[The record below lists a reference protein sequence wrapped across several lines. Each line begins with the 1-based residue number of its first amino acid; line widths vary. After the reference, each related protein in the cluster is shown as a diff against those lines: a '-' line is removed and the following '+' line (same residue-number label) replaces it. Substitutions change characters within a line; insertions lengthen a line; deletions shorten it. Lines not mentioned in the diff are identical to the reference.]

1 MKGDLL
7 APVFYIILLRNVGGF
22 HYESI
27 FKAESERERKKKKRK
42 KKNRYLKRAIV
53 MLSSM

>member
-1 MKGDLL
+1 M
-7 APVFYIILLRNVGGF
+7 GGF
-22 HYESI
+22 HYECI

-53 MLSSM
+53 MSSSM